1 MAFNPQNILSLAKAG
16 GFSLDNAVSE
26 IQSKIPNLQQATNI
40 DINGTL
46 SGVQSQA
53 QAVING
59 AVQKLAGK
67 IPTTKRYKFNQLTG
81 LSNLNQ
87 NGGPSALNDLGGGL
101 SFSNQLESFH

>member
-1 MAFNPQNILSLAKAG
+1 MAFNPQNILSRAKAG

-53 QAVING
+53 QAAING

-67 IPTTKRYKFNQLTG
+67 IQLPNGINLTELTG
-81 LSNLNQ
+81 LSNSTQ
-87 NGGPSALNDLGGGL
+87 NGGPKRPK
-101 SFSNQLESFH
+101 